1 MAENLTTENLKS
13 ASNLTIISQIT
24 DNVSVICAENDTL
37 KTFPLKSI
45 NREELNTIKTDL
57 EEIKPKFKEYN
68 VKSVDESAGLI
79 NNNGKLSV
87 NLSNGLAFQSNGSIS
102 VRVGNGLGID
112 DDQRLKV
119 NINTNGLKIVDDV
132 IQLNVDSKFNF
143 DSTGAL
149 VFKGLPIVEYN
160 NGLLATYI
168 QDGNFKGCYT
178 VGLDP
183 TFKQIKDVS
192 YGLVFDEKTG
202 TLSLIPETKLIKTF
216 GNGLIYDEEN
226 KKLSVDDSKYKQNYA
241 YNDLGVYITG
251 AHNYGKI
258 VCLGGRFTADISY
271 NSITYFID
279 VLFEAKN
286 DNLYARVLSN
296 NSPLSI
302 CQVTDDN
309 GLNQFYLMNK
319 NGTGIYTVNVL
330 QYSDFTL
337 KENIK
342 LSANVSNELFKPF
355 TVINPIDEPPIESG
369 SYSLNVEVTQNENHS
384 YQQLNQYSPKT
395 IEVGTD
401 VIRVEITDS
410 GGAIQL
416 TLLPGETKEYS
427 GVTYSFI
434 DGVVTASLSWY
445 NQGMKT
451 YKLVYKELSYKW
463 KVN

>member
-13 ASNLTIISQIT
+13 ASNLTVISEIT
-24 DNVSVICAENDTL
+24 DGVSVICAENDTL

-57 EEIKPKFKEYN
+57 EEIKPKCE
-68 VKSVDESAGLI
+68 
-79 NNNGKLSV
+79 
-87 NLSNGLAFQSNGSIS
+87 
-102 VRVGNGLGID
+102 
-112 DDQRLKV
+112 
-119 NINTNGLKIVDDV
+119 
-132 IQLNVDSKFNF
+132 
-143 DSTGAL
+143 
-149 VFKGLPIVEYN
+149 
-160 NGLLATYI
+160 
-168 QDGNFKGCYT
+168 
-178 VGLDP
+178 
-183 TFKQIKDVS
+183 
-192 YGLVFDEKTG
+192 
-202 TLSLIPETKLIKTF
+202 
-216 GNGLIYDEEN
+216 
-226 KKLSVDDSKYKQNYA
+226 KYKQNYS
-241 YNDLGVYITG
+241 YNDLGAYITG
-251 AHNYGKI
+251 AHNYSGI
-258 VCLGGRFTADISY
+258 VSLGGRFSADIRY
-271 NSITYFID
+271 NRITYFID

-302 CQVTDDN
+302 CQVTDEN

-337 KENIK
+337 NGNIK
-342 LSANVSNELFKPF
+342 LSANVGNDYFKPF
-355 TVINPIDEPPIESG
+355 TVINPIDEPPTESG
-369 SYSLNVEVTQNENHS
+369 SYSLKVEVAQSENYA

-410 GGAIQL
+410 GGATQL

-427 GVTYSFI
+427 GATYSFI

>member
-13 ASNLTIISQIT
+13 ASNLTVISEIT
-24 DNVSVICAENDTL
+24 DGVSVICAENDTL

-57 EEIKPKFKEYN
+57 EKIKPKCE
-68 VKSVDESAGLI
+68 
-79 NNNGKLSV
+79 
-87 NLSNGLAFQSNGSIS
+87 
-102 VRVGNGLGID
+102 
-112 DDQRLKV
+112 
-119 NINTNGLKIVDDV
+119 
-132 IQLNVDSKFNF
+132 
-143 DSTGAL
+143 
-149 VFKGLPIVEYN
+149 
-160 NGLLATYI
+160 
-168 QDGNFKGCYT
+168 
-178 VGLDP
+178 
-183 TFKQIKDVS
+183 
-192 YGLVFDEKTG
+192 
-202 TLSLIPETKLIKTF
+202 
-216 GNGLIYDEEN
+216 
-226 KKLSVDDSKYKQNYA
+226 KYKQNYS

-251 AHNYGKI
+251 AHNYSGI
-258 VCLGGRFTADISY
+258 ISFGGRFTSEIKIVG
-271 NSITYFID
+271 ITYFID

-286 DNLYARVLSN
+286 NNLYARVLSN

-302 CQVTDDN
+302 CQVTDEN

-319 NGTGIYTVNVL
+319 NGLGTYTVNVL

-337 KENIK
+337 NDSVK

-355 TVINPIDEPPIESG
+355 TVINPIDEPPTESG
-369 SYSLNVEVTQNENHS
+369 SYLLNVEVTQNENYS
-384 YQQLNQYSPKT
+384 YQLLNQYLPKS

-410 GGAIQL
+410 GGATQL

-427 GVTYSFI
+427 GTTYSFI
-434 DGVVTASLSWY
+434 DGVVTASASWY

>member
-13 ASNLTIISQIT
+13 ASNLTVISEIT
-24 DNVSVICAENDTL
+24 DNVSVICAESDTL

-57 EEIKPKFKEYN
+57 EKIKPKCE
-68 VKSVDESAGLI
+68 
-79 NNNGKLSV
+79 
-87 NLSNGLAFQSNGSIS
+87 
-102 VRVGNGLGID
+102 
-112 DDQRLKV
+112 
-119 NINTNGLKIVDDV
+119 
-132 IQLNVDSKFNF
+132 
-143 DSTGAL
+143 
-149 VFKGLPIVEYN
+149 
-160 NGLLATYI
+160 
-168 QDGNFKGCYT
+168 
-178 VGLDP
+178 
-183 TFKQIKDVS
+183 
-192 YGLVFDEKTG
+192 
-202 TLSLIPETKLIKTF
+202 
-216 GNGLIYDEEN
+216 
-226 KKLSVDDSKYKQNYA
+226 KYKQNYS
-241 YNDLGVYITG
+241 YNDLGVYITD
-251 AHNYGKI
+251 AHNAGGI
-258 VCLGGRFTADISY
+258 ISAGGRFVAEIKVDQ
-271 NSITYFID
+271 ITYFID

-286 DNLYARVLSN
+286 NNLYARVLSN

-302 CQVTDDN
+302 CQVTDEN

-337 KENIK
+337 NDSIK
-342 LSANVSNELFKPF
+342 ISATVNNELFKPF
-355 TVINPIDEPPIESG
+355 TVINPIDEPPTESG
-369 SYSLNVEVTQNENHS
+369 SYSLKVEVAQSENYA

-410 GGAIQL
+410 GGVTKV
-416 TLLPGETKEYS
+416 TLLPGETKDYS

>member
-13 ASNLTIISQIT
+13 ASNLTVISEIT
-24 DNVSVICAENDTL
+24 NDVSVICAENDTL

-45 NREELNTIKTDL
+45 NREELDTIKTDL
-57 EEIKPKFKEYN
+57 EKIKPKCE
-68 VKSVDESAGLI
+68 
-79 NNNGKLSV
+79 
-87 NLSNGLAFQSNGSIS
+87 
-102 VRVGNGLGID
+102 
-112 DDQRLKV
+112 
-119 NINTNGLKIVDDV
+119 
-132 IQLNVDSKFNF
+132 
-143 DSTGAL
+143 
-149 VFKGLPIVEYN
+149 
-160 NGLLATYI
+160 
-168 QDGNFKGCYT
+168 
-178 VGLDP
+178 
-183 TFKQIKDVS
+183 
-192 YGLVFDEKTG
+192 
-202 TLSLIPETKLIKTF
+202 
-216 GNGLIYDEEN
+216 
-226 KKLSVDDSKYKQNYA
+226 KYKQNYS

-251 AHNYGKI
+251 ANNYGGI
-258 VCLGGRFTADISY
+258 VSVGGRFTSEIKIDQ
-271 NSITYFID
+271 ITYFID

-286 DNLYARVLSN
+286 NNLYARVLSN

-302 CQVTDDN
+302 CQVTDKN

-337 KENIK
+337 NNSIK
-342 LSANVSNELFKPF
+342 LSATVSSELFKPF
-355 TVINPIDEPPIESG
+355 TVINPIDEPPIEAG
-369 SYSLNVEVTQNENHS
+369 SYSLNVEVAQSENYS

-401 VIRVEITDS
+401 VIRVEITDF

-427 GVTYSFI
+427 GATYSFI
-434 DGVVTASLSWY
+434 DGVVTSSLSWY